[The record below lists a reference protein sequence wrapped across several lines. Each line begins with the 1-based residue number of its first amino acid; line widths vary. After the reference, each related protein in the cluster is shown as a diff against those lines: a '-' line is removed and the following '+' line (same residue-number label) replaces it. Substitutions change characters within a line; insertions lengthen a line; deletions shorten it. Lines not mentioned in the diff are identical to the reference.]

1 MRKSWL
7 PAYLA
12 LGTVWGCS
20 FIFIELGLEFLTPF
34 GVTFIRC
41 ALGAITLIIIAR
53 IRKIDLPTD
62 RKVWQKLW
70 VVALLLN
77 VIPGVLFAF
86 AQQYVTSV
94 FASIINAATPLMTL
108 VFILVIFREEKLKR
122 EQIFGLLI
130 GALGVMTVVGV
141 WKELGDNQLVGV
153 LALLIAVSCYGA
165 SYPYSTRNVI
175 PGVLFAFAQ
184 QYVTSVFASI
194 INAATPLMTLV
205 FILVIFREEKLKRE
219 QIYGLLIGALG
230 VMTVVGVWKE
240 LGDNQL
246 VGVIALLIAVSCYGA
261 SYPYSTRNVIPLKL
275 KPEALAAGQLIMA
288 AITLLPLFLI
298 NGISNNS
305 YPRQSVIAML
315 CLGIFGSGFAY
326 IWNFSITAAAGSAIA
341 SSVTYL
347 TPVVAVIVGRLY
359 LGEVI
364 VWHEIVGAIIVIL
377 GALLSQ
383 GRLNRLVKTK

>member
-53 IRKIDLPTD
+53 IRKINLPTD

-141 WKELGDNQLVGV
+141 WKELGDNQL
-153 LALLIAVSCYGA
+153 I
-165 SYPYSTRNVI
+165 
-175 PGVLFAFAQ
+175 
-184 QYVTSVFASI
+184 
-194 INAATPLMTLV
+194 
-205 FILVIFREEKLKRE
+205 
-219 QIYGLLIGALG
+219 
-230 VMTVVGVWKE
+230 
-240 LGDNQL
+240 
-246 VGVIALLIAVSCYGA
+246 GVIALLIAVSCYGA

>member
-1 MRKSWL
+1 MMRKSWL

-94 FASIINAATPLMTL
+94 FASVINAATPLMTL

-122 EQIFGLLI
+122 EQIF
-130 GALGVMTVVGV
+130 
-141 WKELGDNQLVGV
+141 
-153 LALLIAVSCYGA
+153 
-165 SYPYSTRNVI
+165 
-175 PGVLFAFAQ
+175 
-184 QYVTSVFASI
+184 
-194 INAATPLMTLV
+194 
-205 FILVIFREEKLKRE
+205 
-219 QIYGLLIGALG
+219 GLLIGALG

-298 NGISNNS
+298 NGISNDS

-383 GRLNRLVKTK
+383 GRLNRLVKSK

>member
-34 GVTFIRC
+34 GVAFIRC
-41 ALGAITLIIIAR
+41 ALGAITLIIISR
-53 IRKIDLPTD
+53 IRKINLPTD

-70 VVALLLN
+70 VVALLL
-77 VIPGVLFAF
+77 
-86 AQQYVTSV
+86 
-94 FASIINAATPLMTL
+94 
-108 VFILVIFREEKLKR
+108 
-122 EQIFGLLI
+122 
-130 GALGVMTVVGV
+130 
-141 WKELGDNQLVGV
+141 
-153 LALLIAVSCYGA
+153 
-165 SYPYSTRNVI
+165 NVI

-246 VGVIALLIAVSCYGA
+246 VGVVALLIAVSCYGA

-364 VWHEIVGAIIVIL
+364 VWHEIVGAIIVIM